1 MMFHRSKW
9 EMRVLATSDIRK
21 NIEALVFVSESPI
34 KIERIAEILE
44 LKNSDVKNT
53 LQELEAEYAAADR
66 GIVLEAIA
74 EGVQFRTRPE
84 CSESIQKLVKSRAF
98 RFSRAALETLAIVA
112 YRQPVTRAEVE
123 YLRGVDSG
131 GVFKTL
137 LEKQLVRIL
146 GKKDVP
152 GRPLIY
158 GTSKEFLEFFGMRD
172 LSALPTLKEFSDLSG
187 DFPEIE
193 EAVAGL
199 ENPDM
204 IEMDTTEKDSVE

>member
-1 MMFHRSKW
+1 M
-9 EMRVLATSDIRK
+9 ATSDIRK

-34 KIERIAEILE
+34 KVDRIAEILE
-44 LKNSDVKNT
+44 MKKSDVKQV
-53 LQELEAEYAAADR
+53 LQELQNEYVDADR
-66 GIVLEAIA
+66 GILLEEVS
-74 EGVQFRTRPE
+74 EGFQFRTRQE
-84 CSESIQKLVKSRAF
+84 CADVIQQLIKSRPF

-112 YRQPVTRAEVE
+112 YRQQVTRAEVE

-137 LEKQLVRIL
+137 LEKQLIRIL

-172 LSALPTLKEFSDLSG
+172 LSALPTLKEFSDLAEEL
-187 DFPEIE
+187 PE
-193 EAVAGL
+193 
-199 ENPDM
+199 
-204 IEMDTTEKDSVE
+204 TETGTNAKLVTESTAQGIQD

>member
-1 MMFHRSKW
+1 MKA
-9 EMRVLATSDIRK
+9 LATSDVKK

-34 KIERIAEILE
+34 KVDRIAEILE
-44 LKNSDVKNT
+44 MGKGEIRKT
-53 LQELEAEYAAADR
+53 LLALMEEYQTADR
-66 GIVLEAIA
+66 GIVLEEVA
-74 EGVQFRTRPE
+74 EGFQFRTRQE
-84 CSESIQKLVKSRAF
+84 CTEVVQQLIKNRPY
-98 RFSRAALETLAIVA
+98 RFSRAALETLAIIA

-137 LEKQLVRIL
+137 LEKQLIRIL

-172 LSALPTLKEFSDLSG
+172 LSALPTLKEFSDLAT
-187 DFPEIE
+187 DLPEDVT
-193 EAVAGL
+193 AA
-199 ENPDM
+199 N
-204 IEMDTTEKDSVE
+204 DSVPPELQEEI

>member
-1 MMFHRSKW
+1 M
-9 EMRVLATSDIRK
+9 ATSDVRK

-34 KIERIAEILE
+34 KADRVAEILE
-44 LKNSDVKNT
+44 MKKADVKKV
-53 LQELEAEYAAADR
+53 LQELQNEYRAADR
-66 GIVLEAIA
+66 GIYLDEVS
-74 EGVQFRTRPE
+74 EGYQFRTRQE
-84 CSESIQKLVKSRAF
+84 CSGAIHQLIKTRPF
-98 RFSRAALETLAIVA
+98 RFSRAALETLAIIA

-137 LEKQLVRIL
+137 LEKQLIRIL

-172 LSALPTLKEFSDLSG
+172 LSALPTLKEFSDLATDLPG
-187 DFPEIE
+187 EEGAAVTVDVGEDAEID
-193 EAVAGL
+193 V
-199 ENPDM
+199 
-204 IEMDTTEKDSVE
+204 

>member
-1 MMFHRSKW
+1 
-9 EMRVLATSDIRK
+9 MRINLDTSEQRRH
-21 NIEALVFVSESPI
+21 IEALVFVSYATI
-34 KIERIAEILE
+34 KSERIAEILGM
-44 LKNSDVKNT
+44 KNSDTVN
-53 LQELEAEYAAADR
+53 LLRQISSGYDQSGSGLELVE
-66 GIVLEAIA
+66 VA
-74 EGVQFRTRPE
+74 EGFQFRTRQ
-84 CSESIQKLVKSRAF
+84 ESVDFVQQLIKSRPF

-158 GTSKEFLEFFGMRD
+158 GTTREFLEFFGLLD
-172 LSALPTLKEFSDLSG
+172 LSALPTLKEFSELSPETLDAETEVLTG
-187 DFPEIE
+187 AGLVAPVVEIE
-193 EAVAGL
+193 
-199 ENPDM
+199 NKQD
-204 IEMDTTEKDSVE
+204 